1 MNCARDTM
9 VQTKTLA
16 WLMTIALASV
26 TLVFV
31 AQVLEPAEFQKM
43 FQDSSLFVS
52 RSILISC
59 FFIFLYYTS
68 KVLYGFFTYKKTKEN
83 TVAGMLLLLLLFTFL
98 TSDILQSLLNS
109 DFFYCYNFEFG
120 NCMESIL
127 YPLLGLFTLSLL
139 LLSSFFYLGIL
150 QTNKEVTLTLPT
162 KQHLAKIQI
171 TLGCFL
177 FIGTF
182 IWTIWGFPQFLYTA
196 NDSYMN
202 NINQAREW
210 LLEENPHADDNPT
223 IEDVT
228 QSMIADDY
236 FTGSS
241 FTEHILSAIAAVLFS
256 ISIFFIL
263 QGFYNLN
270 KEK

>member
-1 MNCARDTM
+1 M

-16 WLMTIALASV
+16 WLMAIALASV
-26 TLVFV
+26 TLFFV
-31 AQVLEPAEFQKM
+31 VQILEPAEFQKM

-59 FFIFLYYTS
+59 FFVFLYYTS
-68 KVLYGFFTYKKTKEN
+68 KLLYAFFRYKKAKEN
-83 TVAGMLLLLLLFTFL
+83 IVVGMLLLLLLFAFL
-98 TSDILQSLLNS
+98 TSDILQGLLNS
-109 DFFYCYNFEFG
+109 DLVYCYNWEFG

-139 LLSSFFYLGIL
+139 FLSSFFYLGIL
-150 QTNKEVTLTLPT
+150 QTNEKVILVLPA
-162 KQHLAKIQI
+162 KQQLAKIQI
-171 TLGCFL
+171 TFGCFL
-177 FIGTF
+177 FIATLF
-182 IWTIWGFPQFLYTA
+182 WTVWGFPQFLYA
-196 NDSYMN
+196 SNDSYIN

-210 LLEENPHADDNPT
+210 LLEENPHADDTPT

-236 FTGSS
+236 FTGSG
-241 FTEHILSAIAAVLFS
+241 FTEQILSAIAAVLCS
-256 ISIFFIL
+256 ISAFFIL
-263 QGFYNLN
+263 QGLYNLN